1 MLYEVEDEG
10 IALSTEVAQY
20 VVGTLQLS
28 ELLNFL
34 PLHTD
39 PTKGSVVITSA
50 SRVDILL
57 GLIQLHESK
66 SPSSLAAVVLTG
78 GRPPPKEVDA
88 LVKGGASKGTLPIL
102 SSPLP
107 TFETAAAL
115 ANVEGYIT
123 AKAPRKIER
132 AQMLFDDH
140 IDINMIKRA
149 ILQVNRNFKL
159 SRCRNPVGESHM
171 QEAGTHLT
179 YLFIV
184 ISSKIS

>member
-1 MLYEVEDEG
+1 MYTTGGEDDDHPEASWSCICVCQVQDVLKALKATLLYEVEDEG

-20 VVGTLQLS
+20 IVGTLQLS

-88 LVKGGASKGTLPIL
+88 LVK
-102 SSPLP
+102 
-107 TFETAAAL
+107 
-115 ANVEGYIT
+115 V
-123 AKAPRKIER
+123 
-132 AQMLFDDH
+132 
-140 IDINMIKRA
+140 
-149 ILQVNRNFKL
+149 
-159 SRCRNPVGESHM
+159 
-171 QEAGTHLT
+171 LT
-179 YLFIV
+179 NL
-184 ISSKIS
+184 ISTTW

>member
-20 VVGTLQLS
+20 IVGTLQLS

-88 LVKGGASKGTLPIL
+88 LVKVLTNLISTTFDKTTLIL
-102 SSPLP
+102 LQSSIL
-107 TFETAAAL
+107 
-115 ANVEGYIT
+115 
-123 AKAPRKIER
+123 
-132 AQMLFDDH
+132 
-140 IDINMIKRA
+140 DIH
-149 ILQVNRNFKL
+149 V
-159 SRCRNPVGESHM
+159 
-171 QEAGTHLT
+171 
-179 YLFIV
+179 
-184 ISSKIS
+184 SSFN